1 MLLAKAVLSSSILGH
16 PRLANANDAND
27 RPTQIMV
34 SLPILQSLDVWKY
47 GLYPGDDPTDPG
59 MHVLFKP
66 GLTLVL
72 GANGL
77 GKSTLVALLYRMLT
91 GPSDISTLLR
101 TARIGTGSLEVATLS
116 SNRRRTFSHRVADSA
131 TQSRARL
138 TFEANGTQVS
148 VERSLRDLSLKSF
161 SIGQSG
167 PISGELRYQEEM
179 ARLANVPTFS
189 DWILLLRYIVFYF
202 EDRRSLVW
210 DHTAQRQLLRILFL
224 EPDAATRWKSR
235 ERAILEAD
243 TRVRNLQSTLFRE
256 ERALAEQ
263 ELHSK
268 EGRATK
274 DELESLSAL
283 QRADVEK
290 LEQTESTLG
299 ELETNLEN
307 TRLRF
312 LRLEQDRESQ
322 YRELEMAKLLA
333 VSARLPQYSESARYI
348 LTQLLTDS
356 ECLVCGNHA
365 PLASAE
371 LQQRI
376 DKSDCVICGSSIDS
390 EEAQLPIEISEARLN
405 SEVEKFF
412 AMEAELDDAR
422 QSLTEARQELQDAVT
437 DVQGLRAKI
446 ADRGIQINSILAKL
460 PPEESQLLDQQ
471 RELAALRGRLNVMRR
486 ELSDM
491 RASFDHVIAQA
502 TGTVAREAFE
512 VKSFFE
518 DYAREFLFEECSLS
532 WSPRGEQLG
541 QTGPRFDFPAFDLDL
556 GGSDF
561 STVLRR
567 RDPGDV
573 SESQREFIDLAFR
586 MALVCVAETDGVSSL
601 VIDAPESSL
610 DVVFVDRAARVLGR
624 FGRREAGNRL
634 VVMSNLAAG
643 DLIPKLLREA
653 VIEGDYSERIVDL
666 FEVGV
671 PTAAIRNFGEDYES
685 AKRALL
691 RQVGA
696 SD

>member
-1 MLLAKAVLSSSILGH
+1 
-16 PRLANANDAND
+16 
-27 RPTQIMV
+27 MV

-47 GLYPGDDPTDPG
+47 GLYPGEDPTDPG

-77 GKSTLVALLYRMLT
+77 GKSTLVTMLYRMLT

-101 TARIGTGSLEVATLS
+101 RARLGTGSLEVATLS

-131 TQSRARL
+131 TQARARL
-138 TFEANGTQVS
+138 MFEVNGTQVS
-148 VERSLRDLSLKSF
+148 VERNLRDLSLRSF
-161 SIGQSG
+161 SVGNSG
-167 PISGELRYQEEM
+167 LDSGEHRYQEEM
-179 ARLANVPTFS
+179 ARIANVPTFS
-189 DWILLLRYIVFYF
+189 DWIMLLRYIVFYF

-224 EPDAATRWKSR
+224 EPDAAMRWKSR
-235 ERAILEAD
+235 EREILEAD
-243 TRVRNLQSTLFRE
+243 TRVRNLQAALFRE

-263 ELHSK
+263 ELRSK
-268 EGRATK
+268 DSHETK
-274 DELESLSAL
+274 DELEKLSDC
-283 QRADVEK
+283 QREDGAK
-290 LEQTESTLG
+290 LKATESTLG
-299 ELETNLEN
+299 ELEANLEN
-307 TRLRF
+307 SRLRY

-348 LTQLLTDS
+348 LTQLLTES

-376 DKSDCVICGSSIDS
+376 DESDCVICGSSIDA
-390 EEAQLPIEISEARLN
+390 EKAQLPIELAEARVYTEIESFSDL
-405 SEVEKFF
+405 
-412 AMEAELDDAR
+412 EAELEDAR
-422 QSLTEARQELQDAVT
+422 RNLTEARQELQDAVT
-437 DVQGLRAKI
+437 EVQELRAKI
-446 ADRGIQINSILAKL
+446 TDRSIRINAILVKL
-460 PPEESQLLDQQ
+460 PPEESKLLDQQ
-471 RELAALRGRLNVMRR
+471 EELAALRGRLSVLKR
-486 ELSDM
+486 ELTDM
-491 RASFDHVIAQA
+491 RQSFNQVISQA
-502 TGTVAREAFE
+502 TATVAHEALA
-512 VKSFFE
+512 VKSFF
-518 DYAREFLFEECSLS
+518 DNYAREFLSEECSLS
-532 WSPRGEQLG
+532 WSPRREQLG

-567 RDPGDV
+567 RDPDDV

-586 MALVCVAETDGVSSL
+586 MSLVRVAERDGVSSL

-624 FGRREAGNRL
+624 FGRQDGGNRL

-643 DLIPKLLREA
+643 ALIPKLLGEA
-653 VIEGDYSERIVDL
+653 VGDGDYAERIVDL

-671 PTAAIRNFGEDYES
+671 PTAAIRNFEDDYES
-685 AKRALL
+685 AKRDLL
-691 RQVGA
+691 RQV
-696 SD
+696 DRVE